1 MRKAPIN
8 SKIGRTGYPGCGN
21 ECFVGAERYRACLGA
36 DRFLLRET
44 GRAASSFPYTER
56 HLKCVWFDSNL
67 RPDRLHT
74 REGDTVVVEHP
85 GRWNLE
91 AGPDF
96 LGAAIRIEPGRA
108 PKSTDAGP
116 RGKKG
121 GRPAIARRVTGD
133 VEIHISAADWTRH
146 GHSGN
151 RDYDRVR
158 AHVTYFPGYLPS
170 SSLPPGAIQISLKD
184 ALSANPFFSFDVID
198 LAAYPFCSPAMAA
211 PCSKILTA
219 GNTETAGALLDSA
232 GLERMRRKSEKLA
245 VVERE
250 KGPDQMLYE
259 EIMTA
264 LGYKR
269 NRRQFRYLAEQMPIE
284 ALREESCGSVVS
296 AYALL
301 LGLAGL
307 LPSQLR
313 AGWDAETR
321 RFIRKLWDCWWKHR
335 TRWQNLALE
344 KSAWDMRGIRPQ
356 NHPRRRLMAAALLF
370 TSGTSLAAEL
380 GKTPLDNPEEWNK
393 RTVELLR
400 PEAGRE
406 CYWTSRLGFQSKPRP
421 RPVAL
426 IGGARAAAIIS
437 NVVIPF
443 LAITRPRASEMEF
456 LAMLAP
462 EEDNSIIRQTA
473 NALLGPDHNPSLYR
487 TGLRQQGLIQVFHDF
502 CLNDR
507 SGCAACPLPEMLK
520 KLRPLQ
526 GGHF

>member
-1 MRKAPIN
+1 MDKAPIN
-8 SKIGRTGYPGCGN
+8 PKMGRAGYPGCSGN
-21 ECFVGAERYRACLGA
+21 EAFAGAERYRACLGA

-44 GRAASSFPYTER
+44 GRPATSFPHTER
-56 HLKCVWFDSNL
+56 HLKCVWFDSAL
-67 RPDRLHT
+67 RPANLQT
-74 REGDTVVVEHP
+74 RERDTVVVEHP

-96 LGAAIRIEPGRA
+96 LGAALRIEPGRT
-108 PKSTDAGP
+108 PGSPDAGLQK
-116 RGKKG
+116 RKG
-121 GRPAIARRVTGD
+121 GSRAIARRVTGD

-151 RDYDRVR
+151 RDYDGVR
-158 AHVTYFPGYLPS
+158 AHVTYFPGYLPEG
-170 SSLPPGAIQISLKD
+170 SLPPGAIQLSLKE
-184 ALSANPFFSFDVID
+184 ALSANSFFSFDAID

-211 PCSKILTA
+211 PCSKILA
-219 GNTETAGALLDSA
+219 GNAETAGSLLDSA
-232 GLERMRRKSEKLA
+232 GLERMRRKSERLA
-245 VVERE
+245 AVEQER
-250 KGPDQMLYE
+250 GLDQVLYE

-269 NRRQFRYLAEQMPIE
+269 NRRQFRHLAEQMPLE
-284 ALREESCGSVVS
+284 ALREESRGSAIS
-296 AYALL
+296 AYAILM
-301 LGLAGL
+301 GLAGL
-307 LPSQLR
+307 LPSQVR
-313 AGWDAETR
+313 AKWDAETR
-321 RFIRKLWDCWWKHR
+321 AFIRRLWDCWWKCR
-335 TRWQNLALE
+335 ARWQNLALE

-370 TSGTSLAAEL
+370 TGGTSLAGEL
-380 GKTPLDNPEEWNK
+380 GKTPLDNPGEWIN
-393 RTVELLR
+393 RTLRLLR

-406 CYWTSRLGFQSKPRP
+406 CYWTSRLSLQGPPRLS
-421 RPVAL
+421 PVAL

-437 NVVIPF
+437 NVIIPF
-443 LAITRPRASEMEF
+443 LATNRPQVSETEF

-487 TGLRQQGLIQVFHDF
+487 TGLRQQGLIQMFHDF

-520 KLRPLQ
+520 TFTGIRQ
-526 GGHF
+526 